1 MTEDDWDAVLDANL
15 KGAFLCTRAAAK
27 IMLKQRFGRI
37 INITSINGQV
47 GSPGQANY
55 SASKAGMIG
64 LTKTVAKE
72 LASRGITVNA
82 VAPGFIETQ
91 MTDFAQG
98 ETREGILKQI
108 PLGRFGSI
116 DDVGAAVA
124 FLASDA
130 ASYITGQVLTVDGGL
145 TV

>member
-1 MTEDDWDAVLDANL
+1 M
-15 KGAFLCTRAAAK
+15 
-27 IMLKQRFGRI
+27 
-37 INITSINGQV
+37 
-47 GSPGQANY
+47 
-55 SASKAGMIG
+55 
-64 LTKTVAKE
+64 
-72 LASRGITVNA
+72 NA
-82 VAPGFIETQ
+82 IAPGFIETQ

-98 ETREGILKQI
+98 ATRDEILKRV

-116 DDVGAAVA
+116 EDVGAATA